1 MTDAARSTD
10 VVILGAGASG
20 LCAALTA
27 YEQGAEVLLLEKS
40 DLVGG
45 TAAISGGVIWAPDN
59 PVMRRAGLSDSAAAA
74 RAYFESL
81 APGQLDPPVLDAFLD
96 HCSETL
102 AFLEREAPLEFS
114 LLEGYPDY
122 YLDRPGALEGGGR
135 ALDNGLF
142 SFLELGEWRERV
154 RHNGSPY
161 PLMLRETPLGGAT
174 GAVDPQE
181 LARRVANDERGF
193 GQALIGGLLKA
204 CLDRGIEPQLETD
217 VLRLHRSGDR
227 IAGVVIRAD
236 DGEQVIHARHG
247 VLICTGGFEWNEQ
260 LRTTFLKGPL
270 THPASPPT
278 NQGDGLKL
286 AMEAGAQLGNMT
298 SAWWA
303 PTLAIPDDEW
313 FGEQRATPVLLERT
327 APHSIIVN
335 RAGKRFCNEAAN
347 YSALAGAFHYQDPN
361 AYATVNLPCW
371 VLFDAQYR
379 ERYPVGPL
387 QPGEPLPDWIHTAPT
402 LSALAQALGI
412 DGAALENT
420 VRQFNADVAAGADTQ
435 FQRGAS
441 PYDRF
446 YGDRS
451 RPGAA
456 ATLGPLEQAPFF
468 AIELKIGALGTN
480 GGPRT
485 DAEGRVLNQQ
495 GAVIPGLYA
504 AGNAMAGPTGPVY
517 AGAGGTLGPALTSGY
532 LCGRAAARGAGNRL
546 G

>member
-1 MTDAARSTD
+1 
-10 VVILGAGASG
+10 
-20 LCAALTA
+20 LTA
-27 YEQGAEVLLLEKS
+27 YEQGADVILLEKS

-59 PVMRRAGLSDSAAAA
+59 PVMRRAGLKDSAAAA

-81 APGQLDPPVLDAFLD
+81 APGQLDPPVLDAFLG
-96 HCSETL
+96 HCSEAL

-122 YLDRPGALEGGGR
+122 YLDRPGALESGGR

-142 SFLELGEWRERV
+142 SFLELGEWRDRV

-161 PLMLRETPLGGAT
+161 PMMLRETPLGGAT
-174 GAVDPQE
+174 GAVDPEE
-181 LARRVANDERGF
+181 LARRVSNDERGF

-204 CLDRGIEPQLETD
+204 CLDRGIEPRLETE
-217 VLRLHRSGDR
+217 VLRLHRAGDR
-227 IAGVVIRAD
+227 VDGVVISRGA
-236 DGEQVIHARHG
+236 GEQTIHARHG
-247 VLICTGGFEWNEQ
+247 VLICTGGFEWNKQ

-286 AMEAGAQLGNMT
+286 AMAAGAQLGNMT

-313 FGEQRATPVLLERT
+313 FGAQRATPVLLERT

-335 RAGKRFCNEAAN
+335 RAGRRFCNEAAN

-361 AYATVNLPCW
+361 AYDTVNLPCW
-371 VLFDAQYR
+371 VLFDSQYR

-387 QPGEPLPDWIHTAPT
+387 QPGEPLPSWIHTGPS
-402 LSALAQALGI
+402 LQALAAELGI
-412 DGAALENT
+412 DGAALEAT
-420 VRQFNADVAAGADTQ
+420 VKAFNADVADGADSE
-435 FQRGAS
+435 FRRGAS

-456 ATLGPLEQAPFF
+456 ATLGAIEQAPFF
-468 AIELKIGALGTN
+468 AVELKMGALGTN

-485 DAEGRVLNQQ
+485 DSEGRVLDHQ
-495 GAVIPGLYA
+495 GATIPGLFA
-504 AGNAMAGPTGPVY
+504 AGNVMAGPTGPVY
-517 AGAGGTLGPALTSGY
+517 AGAGGTLGPALTFGY
-532 LCGRAAARGAGNRL
+532 LCGRAAAREAGNRR